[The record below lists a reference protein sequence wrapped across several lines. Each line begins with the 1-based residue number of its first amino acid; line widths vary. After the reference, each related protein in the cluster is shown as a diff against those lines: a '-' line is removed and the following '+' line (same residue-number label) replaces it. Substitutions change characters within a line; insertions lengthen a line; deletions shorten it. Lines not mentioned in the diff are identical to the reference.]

1 MTEILI
7 LNIKILIFFLFFNT
21 FTYLIK
27 KKIIL
32 THLSIYDYVAI
43 NILIQFSILFIFS
56 FFKINL
62 IYYFYINL
70 FISILSL
77 IYLRNKNDFD
87 MSILIFYFF
96 CFCIFVEIAR
106 FNNLGWDALAHWIYK
121 VQIFRHGGEIKE
133 LLNIPFPFYPHLGS
147 YIWSFFWKTSIADYE
162 YIGRLFI
169 PFTYLV
175 SVFAICKLIKNQFF
189 FYFTLTVILFLH
201 HDLFIFSGYQEYIIF
216 SVLLILSRFIFFGE
230 YFKNKVFF
238 LLLISLSSIILI
250 WTKDEGVFF
259 LIFVLISLIVKFSK
273 FRKELFIYSTA
284 VLLIITF
291 SYFIE
296 YQIKG
301 DVNFQSSLDLNLVY
315 SRLNLEYI
323 IYFLFNLNLHLL
335 IALFKYPLIIICL
348 LSFIVSINKKI
359 LDSYDI
365 ASFLSY
371 LFLFYLFIIAVYFS
385 TPYELNEMLAN
396 SLDRIVLQFSGYII
410 FPLIKLVNRYL

>member
-70 FISILSL
+70 FISFLSL
-77 IYLRNKNDFD
+77 TYLRNKNDFD

-96 CFCIFVEIAR
+96 CFCIFVQIAR

-259 LIFVLISLIVKFSK
+259 LI
-273 FRKELFIYSTA
+273 
-284 VLLIITF
+284 TF

-301 DVNFQSSLDLNLVY
+301 DVNFQSSLDLNLVH

-371 LFLFYLFIIAVYFS
+371 LLLFYLFIIAVYFS

-410 FPLIKLVNRYL
+410 FPLIKLINRYL